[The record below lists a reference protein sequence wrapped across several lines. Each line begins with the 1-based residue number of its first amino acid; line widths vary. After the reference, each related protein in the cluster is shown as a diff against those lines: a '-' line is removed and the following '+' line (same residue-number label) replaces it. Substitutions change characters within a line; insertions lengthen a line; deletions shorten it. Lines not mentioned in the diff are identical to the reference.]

1 MTERFPQPLPHDE
14 SQRER
19 ERFSFSGTCQL
30 TPVTDKGELL
40 RNRTIT
46 IVGRD
51 LSTTGISFSH
61 DIPLSYKRAVITL
74 TNAGGPCAL
83 EVEVIWSKR
92 GSTGLYETGCR
103 LIRNLTRPS

>member
-1 MTERFPQPLPHDE
+1 MDEHLQPLPHDD

-19 ERFSFSGTCQL
+19 ERFHFSGTCQL
-30 TPVTDKGELL
+30 TPIDDKGELL
-40 RNRTIT
+40 RNTTIT

-61 DIPLSYKRAVITL
+61 KLPLSNKRAVITL
-74 TNAGGPCAL
+74 NNADHPCAL

-103 LIRNLTRPS
+103 LIRNLTRPG